1 MLHVYILTSEGW
13 KGESAMVAHV
23 IRWFAAPSKTFFKL
37 KINIVG
43 RRFLTPLL
51 WRPPILPSPA
61 FSNFVFYATRLQITK
76 VYYMTWFF
84 AIILIQYHAHTH
96 NTQIH
101 TKYTNSQTNEDK
113 IHTQR
118 HAKYTNTNTHNVHK
132 HKQINTRHT
141 HTHKD
146 TQRKQGPIDRHTH
159 VNVD

>member
-1 MLHVYILTSEGW
+1 MPHVYILTSEGW

-23 IRWFAAPSKTFFKL
+23 IHWFAAPSKTFFKL

-96 NTQIH
+96 IIH
-101 TKYTNSQTNEDK
+101 KYTLSTQTHRQMK
-113 IHTQR
+113 
-118 HAKYTNTNTHNVHK
+118 
-132 HKQINTRHT
+132 TRY
-141 HTHKD
+141 THKD
-146 TQRKQGPIDRHTH
+146 TQSTQTQIHTTYTNTH
-159 VNVD
+159 K